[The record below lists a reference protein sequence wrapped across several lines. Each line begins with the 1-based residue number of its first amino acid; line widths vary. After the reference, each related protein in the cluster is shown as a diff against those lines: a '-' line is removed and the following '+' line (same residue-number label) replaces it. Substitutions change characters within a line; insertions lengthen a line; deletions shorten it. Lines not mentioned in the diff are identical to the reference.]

1 MTFCNFVSMN
11 SECYTTEYRPY
22 LSPKGR
28 VYLKVDNEGKPD
40 LKTFD
45 SSFYSAGY
53 TSLTYCHSYTRI
65 LSLLFVRAYQ
75 SPIEICFKHVTCFA
89 SHLFFFSYSSE
100 RHSHHVLSK
109 SSVTV
114 IYRNA
119 LVRARC
125 RLTACYI
132 GANTAQSPVITWLR
146 DSIVPHFYSSRT
158 HNLIPYPSFLF
169 HGCLTFNI
177 DG

>member
-45 SSFYSAGY
+45 SSFFLQDIRPLPSTRTLIHTY
-53 TSLTYCHSYTRI
+53 TT
-65 LSLLFVRAYQ
+65 LLFVRAYQ
-75 SPIEICFKHVTCFA
+75 SPIEICFKHVICFA
-89 SHLFFFSYSSE
+89 SHLFFFILKRS
-100 RHSHHVLSK
+100 HSHHVLS
-109 SSVTV
+109 SSITV

-119 LVRARC
+119 LVRTRC

-132 GANTAQSPVITWLR
+132 DADTAQSPAITWLR
-146 DSIVPHFYSSRT
+146 DSISPHFYSSRT
-158 HNLIPYPSFLF
+158 HLHPLSLISISWLS
-169 HGCLTFNI
+169 
-177 DG
+177 